1 MVILIILAIAGFF
14 VVVIALALSIMSVQS
29 RAKVKAKKIL
39 AEGKVNDIGEFKRIS
54 DVLAH
59 MPNDLEATDLWKRLQ
74 EIKLTKV

>member
-54 DVLAH
+54 DVLAR
-59 MPNDLEATDLWKRLQ
+59 MPNDLEAADLWKRLQ